1 MQAGRQRGQLS
12 LVRWVMSGDVS
23 KGPLFASKGIHA
35 ADLSG
40 GFPQPCSDGGNFW
53 LTGRSINYEP
63 YLPVPRHGQWL
74 CVISWKSRAT
84 ANAQRLQLN

>member
-1 MQAGRQRGQLS
+1 
-12 LVRWVMSGDVS
+12 MSGDVS

-63 YLPVPRHGQWL
+63 YLPVPRHGQ
-74 CVISWKSRAT
+74 
-84 ANAQRLQLN
+84 